1 MTTKEWE
8 KHTLEEDRKIRKKID
23 KYRNKGTNRVI
34 LGLLIALFGFD
45 SLNDVIKQFTKVAT
59 EYTKTAGKKNMS
71 LDVIA
76 GAVKAGSQ
84 ETDGRLAMVA
94 LAFILLALAV
104 FFWAVTARN
113 KADAIETKMFRW
125 MPDEEEEIKKNVR
138 WLLKEIYKL
147 TRYKKLKPK
156 EEHEKAVLV
165 EGGHIVLNKGYR
177 ENTEKYKAL

>member
-1 MTTKEWE
+1 MTSKEWE

-84 ETDGRLAMVA
+84 ETDGRLAMAA

-104 FFWAVTARN
+104 FF
-113 KADAIETKMFRW
+113 
-125 MPDEEEEIKKNVR
+125 
-138 WLLKEIYKL
+138 
-147 TRYKKLKPK
+147 
-156 EEHEKAVLV
+156 
-165 EGGHIVLNKGYR
+165 
-177 ENTEKYKAL
+177 

>member
-1 MTTKEWE
+1 MTSKEWE

-84 ETDGRLAMVA
+84 ETDGRLAMAA

-113 KADAIETKMFRW
+113 KLMRSRRKCSDGCRMKLRSQTSEKDLTMTLS
-125 MPDEEEEIKKNVR
+125 EGSC
-138 WLLKEIYKL
+138 LKS
-147 TRYKKLKPK
+147 RPSRQR
-156 EEHEKAVLV
+156 AS
-165 EGGHIVLNKGYR
+165 R
-177 ENTEKYKAL
+177 